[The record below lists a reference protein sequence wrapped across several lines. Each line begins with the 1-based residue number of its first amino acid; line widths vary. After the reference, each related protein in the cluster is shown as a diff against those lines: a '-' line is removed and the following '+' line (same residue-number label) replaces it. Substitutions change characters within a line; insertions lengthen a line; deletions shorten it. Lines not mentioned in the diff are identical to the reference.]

1 MKMRTRLQG
10 INGERYPTAFGSII
24 VLFASIA
31 LFASISQPVSAQ
43 VLYGTLVGSGLD
55 SLGLTRCCALTA
67 GIDPTQLV
75 FECLDDSGWEIS

>member
-24 VLFASIA
+24 V

-75 FECLDDSGWEIS
+75 FESLDDSGWEIS